1 MICEFALEPAL
12 VATWHDRKQFLFFD
26 EKFGIATRR
35 FNSAYPKSWIKL
47 VWAAFEAGPARHGD
61 LAYKRMTEIVQHLK
75 QYAVRRP
82 STFPEIHDWLQ
93 RAEHEHGQ
101 RPFRAIIALGN
112 PRNQPFVITAET
124 LIQQGHEL
132 WVVPEIETTPRTAQQ
147 IASAVSSLTR
157 LCRQL
162 VIIDPYFEPSQP
174 RFAQPLKAVLAS
186 CHDNIGGMGCLQ
198 VELHTCID
206 RRFKSWEKGEDR
218 NPAEEAKAFAD
229 LSRQCQAGLPRLLP
243 SGMTLKVVV
252 WKQRPKGEKLH
263 NRYLLTDLFSVMFGT
278 GVDQADDPADQE
290 TDDITPLTESQHQT
304 RRNQYTGVSPA
315 FDLVGV
321 PLIINGIG

>member
-35 FNSAYPKSWIKL
+35 FNSAYPKLWKKL
-47 VWAAFEAGPARHGD
+47 VWTAFEAGPARHGD
-61 LAYKRMTEIVQHLK
+61 LACQRMTEII
-75 QYAVRRP
+75 QYLWQNAVRRP
-82 STFPEIHDWLQ
+82 STFPEIYDWLQ

-101 RPFRAIIALGN
+101 RPFRAIIALDN
-112 PRNQPFVITAET
+112 PRNQPFVITAER

-147 IASAVSSLTR
+147 IANAVSSLTR

-162 VIIDPYFEPSQP
+162 VIIDPYFDPSKA
-174 RFAQPLKAVLAS
+174 RFTQTLCAVLGT
-186 CHDNIGGMGCLQ
+186 CCDNISGIGLVQ

-206 RRFKSWEKGEDR
+206 RFFRSWEKGEKR
-218 NPAEEAKAFAD
+218 NLAEESKAFAD
-229 LSRQCQAGLPRLLP
+229 LSMKCQARLPHLLP

-252 WKQRPKGEKLH
+252 WKQQPKGEKLH

-278 GVDQADDPADQE
+278 GVDQADDPAGQE
-290 TDDITPLTESQHQT
+290 TDDITVLSEPQHHT
-304 RRNQYTGVSPA
+304 RRNQYTGASPA
-315 FDLVGV
+315 FDLVGA
-321 PLIINGIG
+321 PLIINGVG